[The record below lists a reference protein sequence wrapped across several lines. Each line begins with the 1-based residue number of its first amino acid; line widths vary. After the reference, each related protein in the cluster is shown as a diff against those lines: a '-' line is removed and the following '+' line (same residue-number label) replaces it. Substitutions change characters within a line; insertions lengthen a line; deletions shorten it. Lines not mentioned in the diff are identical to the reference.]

1 MKKITGIFSGAI
13 LVLLAVS
20 LLFGFVSPVIAASA
34 GSKVK
39 VTACEAVK
47 VTLSGTNSEGK
58 SAKFTFSKKSTDCT
72 AVKIEDKYWQGN
84 LTVTAYY
91 YVSSEYPTY
100 KGQVVTVKVPTEAS
114 SDFYSVT
121 VMAPKATDWIYW
133 RAKTWVTDNV
143 AYDQS
148 SRHDGYRQDC
158 SGFVSFAWQLTKPG
172 TSPKGLLEFANK
184 IAFSKLQ
191 RGDVL
196 VNPSAHAMIFIKW
209 VNKNA
214 GTFIAYQEETT
225 KTGTKER
232 TMTLNIS
239 AGTITQGTYT
249 YPGTYIAIRKK

>member
-1 MKKITGIFSGAI
+1 MKFDIRLRSRII
-13 LVLLAVS
+13 MLLLS
-20 LLFGFVSPVIAASA
+20 LMLLFGSFSPVNAASA
-34 GSKVK
+34 GRKVK

-47 VTLSGTNSEGK
+47 ITLSGTNANGK
-58 SAKFTFSKKSTDCT
+58 AAKYSFTKKSTDCS
-72 AVKIEDKYWQGN
+72 AIKIDDKYWQGN

-114 SDFYSVT
+114 SDYYSVNVT
-121 VMAPKATDWIYW
+121 APKATDWIYW

-158 SGFVSFAWQLTKPG
+158 SGFVSFAWQLKKPG